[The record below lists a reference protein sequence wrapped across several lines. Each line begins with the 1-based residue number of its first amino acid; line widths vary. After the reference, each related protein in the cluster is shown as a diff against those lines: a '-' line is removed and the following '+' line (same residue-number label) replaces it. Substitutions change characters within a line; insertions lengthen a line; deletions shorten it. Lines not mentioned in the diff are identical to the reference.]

1 MSAPANITTGRSL
14 ALESELVAWLNAR
27 FAPSGP
33 AIAVDTLLFMGGL
46 LNSIRILDLIAWTE
60 RAIGREI
67 ADAQIRTDNFASA
80 SRIAAVFAG
89 EDARA

>member
-1 MSAPANITTGRSL
+1 MSAPAGITADQAA
-14 ALESELVAWLNAR
+14 ALETELVAWLNAR

-33 AIAVDTLLFMGGL
+33 AIRADTPLFTGGL

-67 ADAQIRTDNFASA
+67 ADAQIRMDNFASA
-80 SRIAAVFAG
+80 SRIAALFAG